1 MAAQVVYLRAET
13 VCRVQEDAT
22 VAARMRAPPRSSGA
36 VKCSWKKETPS
47 AVQVLNEANE
57 REDSAPDDVGVVDE
71 GGATFAEFRDG
82 GVESECA
89 DSANETALDKL
100 TVIKGVGRLK
110 LASVEGE
117 DDG

>member
-1 MAAQVVYLRAET
+1 M
-13 VCRVQEDAT
+13 
-22 VAARMRAPPRSSGA
+22 
-36 VKCSWKKETPS
+36 KCSWKKETPS
-47 AVQVLNEANE
+47 AAQVLTEANDG
-57 REDSAPDDVGVVDE
+57 EDSAPDDVGVVDE